1 MTAIAPHQDAPARR
15 HRRVPWSPRAWSQ
28 ALYLTGSIPA
38 LLAMPLII
46 ALPWYAVGSPTAAL
60 VFFGQLLAV
69 LALALLAAPL
79 LTRLHRSRL
88 LATAGVEIQPQS
100 FLPNGLSRDGILTA
114 ARTGST
120 WRQLGY
126 HFLAAPALA
135 VAAIAAFGLW
145 LAGLLYALV
154 YAYAWALPR
163 GGPKISRYPPG
174 EVDRPR

>member
-88 LATAGVEIQPQS
+88 LATAEAIKS
-100 FLPNGLSRDGILTA
+100 NNSSASKGLR
-114 ARTGST
+114 R
-120 WRQLGY
+120 
-126 HFLAAPALA
+126 
-135 VAAIAAFGLW
+135 
-145 LAGLLYALV
+145 
-154 YAYAWALPR
+154 
-163 GGPKISRYPPG
+163 
-174 EVDRPR
+174 